1 MTQKEALDI
10 LKMGSS
16 VFLTGAP
23 GSGKTFLLNEYIGF
37 LKGRGARVG
46 VTASTGIAAT
56 HLSGLTIHS
65 WAGIGIKDELTP
77 FDLDRISQRQ
87 NIKSRIKNTKVLVI
101 DEVSMLHSF
110 RLDLVDQVCRAVR
123 RDERPFGGIQVVLC
137 GDFFQLPPISRG
149 GEDAS
154 FVNSSRVWSEMDLK
168 ICYLHEQHRHSDSSL
183 IQILR
188 EIRENNV
195 GEETLNKLRERRGG
209 ELKQGTATKLFTHNA
224 NVDAINRRHL
234 EEIKGREQAYDM
246 RVNAGNKP
254 AVESLKK
261 SCLAPEELRLKE
273 GAAVMF
279 VKNNPEQRYFNGTMG
294 TVIGFNSSGFPIV
307 QTADGRKI
315 IAKKE
320 DWNMEEDGKI
330 KASISQLPLRL
341 AWAITI
347 HKSQGM
353 SMDAAEIDLSSSFV
367 EGMGYVAISRVKT
380 LNGLRLLGLND
391 MALKVNEEILSL
403 DEELARMSE
412 RATGEL
418 KKMKNEEKEKRQKEF
433 AGSVSGPGGAR
444 ANGLEKISTYDITKN
459 LVGQTMSVA
468 EMAAEREMT
477 EETIVNHLE
486 KLIERG
492 DKIDIEHLKPRQDR
506 FEKIKAAFEKSKSTK
521 LTPARRTLGP
531 HFSYSE
537 IKLARLFL

>member
-10 LKMGSS
+10 LKMGHS
-16 VFLTGAP
+16 VYLTGAP
-23 GSGKTFLLNEYIGF
+23 GSGKTFLLNEYVNF

-56 HLSGLTIHS
+56 HIGGLTIHS
-65 WAGIGIKDELTP
+65 WAGIGVKEKLSP
-77 FDLDRISQRQ
+77 FDLERISQKP
-87 NIKSRIKNTKVLVI
+87 NVKSRIKNTKVLVI

-110 RLDLVDQVCRAVR
+110 RFDLVDQVCRAVR
-123 RDERPFGGIQVVLC
+123 RDDRPFGGIQIVLC
-137 GDFFQLPPISRG
+137 GDFFQLPPISRS

-154 FVNSSRVWSEMDLK
+154 FVNDSRVWREMDLK
-168 ICYLHEQHRHSDSSL
+168 ICYLHEQHRHSDDSL
-183 IQILR
+183 IRILR

-195 GEETLNKLRERRGG
+195 GEETLERLRERRAGKT
-209 ELKQGTATKLFTHNA
+209 EHGTATKLYTHNA

-234 EEIKGREQAYDM
+234 EAIKGKERAYDM
-246 RVNAGNKP
+246 RVNAGGKP

-294 TVIGFNSSGFPIV
+294 TVIGFNYSGFPIIK
-307 QTADGRKI
+307 TADGRKI
-315 IAKKE
+315 TAKKE
-320 DWNMEEDGKI
+320 DWNMEEDGRI

-380 LNGLRLLGLND
+380 LAGLRLLGLND
-391 MALKVNEEILSL
+391 MALRVNENILSL

-412 RATGEL
+412 KAADEL
-418 KKMKNEEKEKRQKEF
+418 KKMKEEEKEKKQKEF
-433 AGSVSGPGGAR
+433 IGSVSVSGRDRSPGG
-444 ANGLEKISTYDITKN
+444 EKISTYDITKN
-459 LVGQTMSVA
+459 LVKQKLTVA

-492 DKIDIEHLKPRQDR
+492 DEIDIEHIRPRSDR
-506 FEKIKAAFEKSKSTK
+506 LEKIKAAFEKSKSTK
-521 LTPARRTLGP
+521 LTPARRILGP
-531 HFSYSE
+531 RFSYSE
-537 IKLARLFL
+537 IKLARLFI

>member
-1 MTQKEALDI
+1 MCLI
-10 LKMGSS
+10 LKMGHNAY
-16 VFLTGAP
+16 LTGAP
-23 GSGKTFLLNEYIGF
+23 GSGKTFLLNEYINF
-37 LKGRGARVG
+37 LKARGVRVG

-56 HLSGLTIHS
+56 HIGGLTIHS

-77 FDLDRISQRQ
+77 FDLERISQRP

-110 RLDLVDQVCRAVR
+110 RLDLVDQVCRSVR
-123 RDERPFGGIQVVLC
+123 RDERPFGGIQVILC

-154 FVNSSRVWSEMDLK
+154 FVNGSRVWQEMDLK
-168 ICYLHEQHRHSDSSL
+168 ICYLHEQHRHSDDSL
-183 IQILR
+183 IKILR
-188 EIRENNV
+188 DIRENNV
-195 GEETLNKLRERRGG
+195 GEETLEILKERQRG
-209 ELKQGTATKLFTHNA
+209 EIKHGTATKLYTHNA

-234 EEIKGREQAYDM
+234 DDIGGKEQVYDM
-246 RVNAGNKP
+246 RVNAGGKA

-261 SCLAPEELRLKE
+261 GCLAPEELRLKE

-279 VKNNPEQRYFNGTMG
+279 VKNNPEQKYFNGTMG
-294 TVIGFNSSGFPIV
+294 KVIGFNSSGFPIV
-307 QTADGRKI
+307 QISGGRKI
-315 IAKKE
+315 SVKKE

-380 LNGLRLLGLND
+380 LEGLKLLGMND
-391 MALKVNEEILSL
+391 MALRVNEEILSL
-403 DEELARMSE
+403 DEDLARMSE
-412 RATGEL
+412 RTIEEL
-418 KKMKNEEKEKRQKEF
+418 KKMGDAKKEEEQKKF
-433 AGSVSGPGGAR
+433 IGAVSGPGGVR
-444 ANGLEKISTYDITKN
+444 SGGLEKISTYDITKN
-459 LVGQTMSVA
+459 LVGQMMSIA

-492 DKIDIEHLKPRQDR
+492 DKIDIEHLKPRPDR

-521 LTPARRTLGP
+521 LTPARRILGP
-531 HFSYSE
+531 RFSYTE

>member
-10 LKMGSS
+10 LKMGHS
-16 VFLTGAP
+16 VYLTGAP
-23 GSGKTFLLNEYIGF
+23 GSGKTFLLNEYVNF
-37 LKGRGARVG
+37 LKTRGVRVG

-56 HLSGLTIHS
+56 HIGGLTIHS

-77 FDLDRISQRQ
+77 YDLDRISQRP

-168 ICYLHEQHRHSDSSL
+168 ICYLHEQHRHSDNSL

-188 EIRENNV
+188 DIRENNV
-195 GEETLNKLRERRGG
+195 GEETLNKLRERGTGG
-209 ELKQGTATKLFTHNA
+209 TEHGKATKLYTHNA
-224 NVDAINRRHL
+224 NVDAINERHL
-234 EEIKGREQAYDM
+234 DEIKGKEQAYDM
-246 RVNAGNKP
+246 RVNAGSGA

-261 SCLAPEELRLKE
+261 SCLAPEKLRLKE

-279 VKNNPEQRYFNGTMG
+279 VKNNPEQKYFNGTMG
-294 TVIGFNSSGFPIV
+294 TVIGFNSSGFPII
-307 QTADGRKI
+307 QIHGGRKI
-315 IAKKE
+315 VAKKE

-380 LNGLRLLGLND
+380 LNGLKLLGLND

-403 DEELARMSE
+403 DKDLARMSE
-412 RATGEL
+412 KTAKEL
-418 KKMKNEEKEKRQKEF
+418 EKMKDEEKDKKQKEF
-433 AGSVSGPGGAR
+433 IGSVSGPGGAR

-459 LVGQTMSVA
+459 LVDQTMTIA
-468 EMAAEREMT
+468 EIAAEREMT

-521 LTPARRTLGP
+521 LTPARRILGP
-531 HFSYSE
+531 RFSYTE